1 MSINFDPEYI
11 RKLIMEANQLLT
23 DDTIDKESRTALQKC
38 LFSIQADQ
46 RTFSVCGS
54 NEDSNEKVNS

>member
-23 DDTIDKESRTALQKC
+23 DDNIDKESRSALQKC
-38 LFSIQADQ
+38 LFSIQANEK
-46 RTFSVCGS
+46 TFSVCGPGDD
-54 NEDSNEKVNS
+54 EIDKE